1 MSLISYSKR
10 CFIYGSLHPTQIV
23 GIENAVDFRD
33 VFGIIRTSDTRYV
46 CEWSSKMW
54 DFRAGVVNC
63 LK

>member
-10 CFIYGSLHPTQIV
+10 CFIYGFLHPTQIA
-23 GIENAVDFRD
+23 GILAAVDFRD
-33 VFGIIRTSDTRYV
+33 VFNIIRTSDTRYV
-46 CEWSSKMW
+46 CEWSRKMW